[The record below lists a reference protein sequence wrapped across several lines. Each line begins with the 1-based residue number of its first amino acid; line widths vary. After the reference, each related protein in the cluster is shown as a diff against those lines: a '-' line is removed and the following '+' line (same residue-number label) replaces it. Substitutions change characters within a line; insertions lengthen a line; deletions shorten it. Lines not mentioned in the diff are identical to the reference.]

1 MKTQDTPIRQDD
13 DLEEIAFDDESE
25 DEYDA
30 PAFRKPRAEAV
41 MGVIALLA
49 AAVLL
54 VLVVLCIPYFRAQ
67 EEEDPEALLRP
78 GLPGLGQGGKNGGGQ
93 VRQAEPGRRR
103 RSRH

>member
-41 MGVIALLA
+41 MSVIA
-49 AAVLL
+49 
-54 VLVVLCIPYFRAQ
+54 PS
-67 EEEDPEALLRP
+67 PMP
-78 GLPGLGQGGKNGGGQ
+78 
-93 VRQAEPGRRR
+93 
-103 RSRH
+103 

>member
-54 VLVVLCIPYFRAQ
+54 VLGT
-67 EEEDPEALLRP
+67 LLYC
-78 GLPGLGQGGKNGGGQ
+78 
-93 VRQAEPGRRR
+93 AI
-103 RSRH
+103 RSRHLQRKLFA